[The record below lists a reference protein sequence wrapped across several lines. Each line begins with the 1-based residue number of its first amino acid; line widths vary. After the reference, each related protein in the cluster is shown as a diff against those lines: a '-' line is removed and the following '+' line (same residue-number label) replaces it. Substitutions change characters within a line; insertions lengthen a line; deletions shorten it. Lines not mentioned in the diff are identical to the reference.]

1 MTGEFAIAVHALVFI
16 ERHEGAISSARL
28 AESVCTNPARVRKV
42 MSKLKKAGLVAAEQ
56 RNDGGYLLAR
66 EAAGVTLAEIA
77 AALGESMIGPVWHSG
92 DVDMD
97 CEVASGMA
105 EVIEGIRARLNGECA
120 RVLASITLA
129 DVGDMLDARS
139 AKQGS

>member
-56 RNDGGYLLAR
+56 RNDGGYRAAR
-66 EAAGVTLAEIA
+66 EASGVTLAEIA
-77 AALGESMIGPVWHSG
+77 EALGESMIGPVWRSG
-92 DVDMD
+92 GVDMD

-105 EVIEGIRARLNGECA
+105 DVMETVRARLNDECTRA
-120 RVLASITLA
+120 LAAITLA
-129 DVGDMLDARS
+129 DVGNMLDARA
-139 AKQGS
+139 AKR